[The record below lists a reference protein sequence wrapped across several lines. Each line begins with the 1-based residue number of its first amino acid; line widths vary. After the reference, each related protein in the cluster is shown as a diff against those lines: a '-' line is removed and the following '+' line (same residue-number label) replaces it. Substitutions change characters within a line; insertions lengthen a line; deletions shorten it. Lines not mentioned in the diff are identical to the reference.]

1 MALEDLLDIA
11 QEQIG
16 SESSSAPGL
25 PSYLVGSSNHQVAS
39 GWSLMAPST
48 WAEGAE
54 DLGKFTLTAG
64 ARAIASTINIVPEAV
79 NWAGGTMDTI
89 DTYSMIS
96 KLDNNLADYY
106 AMNQGNVD
114 LVGDIAASFVPGMA
128 GVKVLNYGQKALK
141 TMSAGKSG
149 FNLAAHIGALPD
161 AASSIGMAAGK
172 QMAAQSQAFTMLNS
186 NVLKSVAAGYGQYA
200 LESAAFMG
208 AGQVAMGWSPVFEKQ
223 DASDIFWNS
232 LWGGGVGAGIMGSL
246 AAARTYGAVKS
257 GMKAADAALNPATL
271 FTASAGTSPT
281 TRLTL
286 ALHDINHPPVFK
298 AAAEDSAEITAALQ
312 ASFGKKLTAR
322 QMELDN
328 IITAETQKLVKD
340 PQLAALFAQ
349 SMRTSPY
356 ETVIGNIEH
365 MANIERVGTGAKT
378 PIEKLFAKVTG
389 GFGKPGEVAPNLA
402 VQYVKLT
409 GERAMQV
416 SPDAPTILN
425 IADTVKNAD
434 AVHTFVAK
442 QKFKAGDNFAPS
454 LANDHMQAEARYIWA
469 SKLKEMP
476 EKIAPRD
483 IALLEESY
491 ARNKAVTL
499 STGETY
505 AGPDLLTYIK
515 TAKTKEAYLL
525 REAYPEMSIE
535 EVAKRINVKQSL
547 LEGEVKT
554 TDELSDY
561 FGQNYRLKE
570 WENPTYAKI
579 AYDTKPMLDTNGHV
593 MDAVAHAKANQKEFR
608 NAVEMAIANETGL
621 VRDAIS
627 EMPARIG
634 DRPIVEANRIG
645 AGGGFASIMNENYG
659 TIGSIVQQIGSVVN
673 RYKTKITGA
682 IDDSFTPLAHK
693 VLVNQAASDDIV
705 KAYNMVLG
713 SAEKYVLA
721 DDGVLRMKKVND
733 AMREGKG
740 TWPAL
745 LDKNSPIELPIKSQ
759 EARDFLKQWIS
770 HNDSQLTSSESR
782 IAYQLG
788 TPTQD
793 LKGSLYI
800 PPPDPKNYPNF
811 AFVVDNS
818 ITGTGHVRMIHAAD
832 PQKLELLAEQ
842 VSTRTGLKVVFK
854 GQSESFHKAMQD
866 YEYGLGINE
875 NYINTAMARTGVSAP
890 YFAVTDAR
898 KIVNEMMDWR
908 KRSDIN
914 NFREWVR
921 LKYAPEFEALNQLA
935 TGYDNVAGSVKGY
948 AGKYSADA
956 VKNPYNDLV
965 KTALDVSRKE
975 EYPIW
980 TPLNRLLENGA
991 SKLVAKLHDSVATAP
1006 AGTELDRV
1014 SAMLKESG
1022 ISANFTDAATMMLA
1036 NHSAPRPVLEEF
1048 VRKAN
1053 GALSFLM
1060 LRSDPLNAMN
1070 NGFGH
1075 TVLYGTETRDLI
1087 KNIMKGNTEAAGEL
1101 ALLSRVKIPGQDLG
1115 SILSPSK
1122 LAGDAYAAYAKMLVG
1137 NPESKATYEYFKK
1150 HGFITDLVEQERSI
1164 MNAATLRGTESA
1176 GEISKRIGQMTDAV
1190 KFIAKP
1196 VTGLNQGVE
1205 DMNRFV
1211 SAYTAKSISDI
1222 AVKHGLLTEGE
1233 QLSYINTF
1241 VNRTNGN
1248 FIANQRPMLFQG
1260 PIGQAVGLFQ
1270 TYQFNLMQ
1278 QLFRYVGEG
1287 GNKSAAMLLG
1297 LQGTVYGMNGLPGF
1311 NAINTHIVGN
1321 ASGNI
1326 THADIISKTYD
1337 LAGKEAG
1344 NWLLY
1349 GTASNALIHPD
1360 AKVNLYSRGDI
1371 NPRQLTIVPTN
1382 PADVAIVGATTKLFT
1397 SLKTMA
1403 SRMSAGGDTYST
1415 FLQGIEHAGISRPL
1429 SGLAQVAQ
1437 GLGNPQGM
1445 AYSTTSKGTII
1456 GANDLFSLTSMAR
1469 IAGGRPLD
1477 EAIANDAVFRLRAYS
1492 AAQHEQ
1498 INTLGAAIKSKVQ
1511 SGTMDQETLFN
1522 FQSEYMQR
1530 GGKQDGFNRFMMRQM
1545 SSANVSA
1552 ANKLA
1557 DDLKNPI
1564 SQNMQSMTGG
1574 YRLQDL
1580 ANIN

>member
-39 GWSLMAPST
+39 GWSLAAPST
-48 WAEGAE
+48 WADGAI

-79 NWAGGTMDTI
+79 NWVGGTMDTV

-96 KLDNNLADYY
+96 RLDNNLADYY

-114 LVGDIAASFVPGMA
+114 LWGDIAASFIPGMA
-128 GVKVLNYGQKALK
+128 GVKALNYGQRALK
-141 TMSAGKSG
+141 AASAGKSG
-149 FNLAAHIGALPD
+149 FNLAAHIGTLPD

-186 NVLKSVAAGYGQYA
+186 NVLRSVAAGYGQYA
-200 LESAAFMG
+200 LESAAFMA

-271 FTASAGTSPT
+271 FSASAGTSPV

-298 AAAEDSAEITAALQ
+298 AAAGDSPEITAAL
-312 ASFGKKLTAR
+312 ASSFSKKLTAR
-322 QMELDN
+322 QLELDN

-340 PQLAALFAQ
+340 PQLAALFAS

-356 ETVIGNIEH
+356 ETVVGNIEH
-365 MANIERVGTGAKT
+365 MANISRVGTGAKT
-378 PIEKLFAKVTG
+378 PIEKLFSKISSG
-389 GFGKPGEVAPNLA
+389 LGKPGETAPNLA

-409 GERAMQV
+409 GERAMQI
-416 SPDAPTILN
+416 SPDAPTVLN
-425 IADTVKNAD
+425 IADTVTSAE
-434 AVHTFVAK
+434 AVHQFVAK
-442 QKFKAGDNFAPS
+442 QKFKPGSQFAPS
-454 LANDHMQAEARYIWA
+454 AATDHMQTEARYIWA
-469 SKLKEMP
+469 TKLKEMP
-476 EKIAPRD
+476 KTIAPRD

-491 ARNKAVTL
+491 ARNLPVTL

-505 AGPDLLTYIK
+505 AGTDLLNYIK
-515 TAKTKEAYLL
+515 TAKTKEAYLI
-525 REAYPEMSIE
+525 REAYPEMSIAE
-535 EVAKRINVKQSL
+535 IAKRINVKQSL
-547 LEGEVKT
+547 LEGDVNT
-554 TDELSDY
+554 TDDLSDY
-561 FGQNYRLKE
+561 FAQNYRAKE

-579 AYDTKPMLDTNGHV
+579 AYDVKPVMDTNGHV
-593 MDAVAHAKANQKEFR
+593 LDAVAHAKANQKEFR
-608 NAVEMAIANETGL
+608 NAVEMAIANESGII
-621 VRDAIS
+621 RDAIS

-659 TIGSIVQQIGSVVN
+659 TIGSIVQQIGATVN
-673 RYKTKITGA
+673 RYKSKLTGA
-682 IDDSFTPLAHK
+682 VDDAFTPLAHR
-693 VLVNQAASDDIV
+693 VLNNQAASDDLV
-705 KAYNMVLG
+705 AAYNMVLG
-713 SAEKYVLA
+713 SSEKYVLA
-721 DDGVLRMKKVND
+721 DDGMLRMKKVND
-733 AMREGKG
+733 AMLKG
-740 TWPAL
+740 DGAFPAL
-745 LDKNSPIELPIKSQ
+745 LDKNSPIEYAIKSQ
-759 EARDFLKQWIS
+759 EARDFIKQWIS
-770 HNDSQLTSSESR
+770 HNDTQLTSAESR
-782 IAYQLG
+782 LAYQLG
-788 TPTQD
+788 TPVQD

-818 ITGTGHVRMIHAAD
+818 VTGTGHVRMIHAAD
-832 PQKLELLAEQ
+832 SSKLETLAEQ
-842 VSTRTGLKVVFK
+842 VSNRTGLKVVFK
-854 GQSESFHKAMQD
+854 GQSEDFHKALQD

-875 NYINTAMARTGVSAP
+875 NYINSAMARKGVSAP

-898 KIVNEMMDWR
+898 KIVTEMLDWR

-921 LKYAPEFEALNQLA
+921 LKYAPEFESLNQLA
-935 TGYDNVAGSVKGY
+935 TGYDNIAGSVKGY
-948 AGKYSADA
+948 AGKYAGDA
-956 VKNPYNDLV
+956 TKNPYNDLI

-975 EYPIW
+975 EYPLW
-980 TPLNRLLENGA
+980 TPLNRLLENGV
-991 SKLVAKLHDSVATAP
+991 SKLVARLHDSVATAP

-1014 SAMLKESG
+1014 SAMLKDAG
-1022 ISANFTDAATMMLA
+1022 ISANFTDTATMLLA
-1036 NHSAPRPVLEEF
+1036 NHSAPKPVLEEF
-1048 VRKAN
+1048 IRKAN

-1060 LRSDPLNAMN
+1060 LRGDPLNAMT

-1122 LAGDAYAAYAKMLVG
+1122 LAADAYAAYAKMLVG
-1137 NPESKATYEYFKK
+1137 NPESKLAYDYFKK

-1164 MNAATLRGTESA
+1164 MNAATLKGTESA
-1176 GEISKRIGQMTDAV
+1176 GEIQKRMNQLAGAV
-1190 KFIAKP
+1190 KTLAKP

-1222 AVKHGLLTEGE
+1222 AVRHGILTEGE

-1278 QLFRYVGEG
+1278 QLFRYTGEG
-1287 GNKSAAMLLG
+1287 GNRSAAMLLG

-1326 THADIISKTYD
+1326 THADIISKTY
-1337 LAGKEAG
+1337 G
-1344 NWLLY
+1344 
-1349 GTASNALIHPD
+1349 H
-1360 AKVNLYSRGDI
+1360 
-1371 NPRQLTIVPTN
+1371 Q
-1382 PADVAIVGATTKLFT
+1382 
-1397 SLKTMA
+1397 
-1403 SRMSAGGDTYST
+1403 
-1415 FLQGIEHAGISRPL
+1415 Q
-1429 SGLAQVAQ
+1429 
-1437 GLGNPQGM
+1437 
-1445 AYSTTSKGTII
+1445 
-1456 GANDLFSLTSMAR
+1456 
-1469 IAGGRPLD
+1469 
-1477 EAIANDAVFRLRAYS
+1477 
-1492 AAQHEQ
+1492 
-1498 INTLGAAIKSKVQ
+1498 
-1511 SGTMDQETLFN
+1511 
-1522 FQSEYMQR
+1522 
-1530 GGKQDGFNRFMMRQM
+1530 
-1545 SSANVSA
+1545 
-1552 ANKLA
+1552 
-1557 DDLKNPI
+1557 
-1564 SQNMQSMTGG
+1564 
-1574 YRLQDL
+1574 
-1580 ANIN
+1580 